1 MDIDLKKLWSFRKSK
16 GRHVT
21 QDSGA
26 SRSQKSHGTGVS
38 ARHISQSPRIGHSGE
53 HSLDYSIPESS
64 PVSAAAAHPPGSIAG
79 NPIKTGPAGIRRPST
94 SQSRPGT
101 SGSDSLMSAVNR
113 AADAISRSEQEYQDT
128 ANNYFKRHVRTKTP
142 RYVDIF
148 SLASPNSISSSIRYN
163 EDVAE
168 RNLDLTRV
176 ALEASQN
183 DYFQEEVAMRNAYP
197 TPPASNGIKTSPPLY
212 RDRFSETRPKGQSEH
227 LLNRTSNP
235 EASGRHEEHAP
246 LKYHKSLSSND
257 SHRRQQRDQS
267 WGSHPVQE
275 LNPSRHQTDESRVA
289 DTRQNH
295 LPPPASHVHANASL
309 YDPLGI
315 IYNPSVRP
323 TGQEPAPTE
332 TLTSDQLS
340 ATESAPAG
348 RSEHPGF
355 SQPGNVRYTGSSTGS
370 KAADFSLR
378 SPSSLSHAP
387 SVKRVINLPHR
398 KIMDLTG
405 DDSDVFS
412 EVNVESNYSSSP
424 VIGHAKVDV
433 VRRISGLAI
442 NGAPAE
448 NTNSVSDSLSTNET
462 STLSGEVPLSV
473 SGPVQSPPARDQ
485 TSEVLL
491 SEAVA
496 RHFRSKSGFSAIS
509 TVAASSPR
517 ASVVVGPS
525 TTTVNNA
532 AIPEG
537 RGQPKAINGEH
548 QHMAEGENPA
558 NQHAI
563 EGEPTRDE
571 ATTLKHDET
580 PPVAVEEGASS
591 RSDATANERL
601 LSHEKPNGT
610 SKQDGSQAR
619 SEQSHPAQSG
629 KMPSIQDHK
638 QGDFAESP
646 TVPFAASHLPDGVIT
661 RDFADMASRS
671 KLTSVP
677 EGAEPGETGRPKRL
691 SDPESKKQNH
701 TPAASTYSEQYPV
714 KHVSVPPPPMYK
726 STFDE
731 AEFARK
737 QAEARAALIR
747 LQESLNENFLEPIP
761 APAAVER
768 PSSTRSRSGFSEH
781 KQKAASKNGSA
792 PASSV
797 ASAEVRHETVT
808 ATVPPEIMV
817 QDDDGNI
824 DGVKAKPETETET
837 SYHNLATLPHADVS
851 KNREHVELV
860 SREKHRGKQRA
871 ETSDNLDGPGPSVL
885 DQAQTQ
891 SLPLPPSSR
900 DHFRQPH
907 QQQQHHHPG
916 PVPPSPGEV
925 SLSHFPIPVSAS
937 KQSATS
943 APMNSGVGVGTGN
956 GSANG
961 NTVGGGQAA
970 SGEQQQPPTQQGG
983 GPSNSRPHSQ
993 THPASLA
1000 FHSRQNSETGAGA
1013 GAGPGG
1019 SSRAMQ
1025 MRRQSSQRSQA
1036 STASAFSIPYHL
1048 IPGRSSS
1055 IRDQSVAEVEG
1066 R

>member
-1 MDIDLKKLWSFRKSK
+1 MDIDLKKLWSRRKSK

-21 QDSGA
+21 QDSGT
-26 SRSQKSHGTGVS
+26 SRSQKSHGTDGS
-38 ARHISQSPRIGHSGE
+38 ARHISQSPRIVHSGE
-53 HSLDYSIPESS
+53 HSFDYSIPESY

-79 NPIKTGPAGIRRPST
+79 NPPQTGAAGIHRPST
-94 SQSRPGT
+94 SLSRPGT

-148 SLASPNSISSSIRYN
+148 SLASPNSIGSSIRYN

-176 ALEASQN
+176 ALEASRN

-197 TPPASNGIKTSPPLY
+197 TPPASNGIKASPPLY
-212 RDRFSETRPKGQSEH
+212 HDRFNDTRPKGQSEH

-235 EASGRHEEHAP
+235 EAPGRYEEHAP
-246 LKYHKSLSSND
+246 LKDHKSLSSND
-257 SHRRQQRDQS
+257 SHHRQQRDQS

-275 LNPSRHQTDESRVA
+275 LNPPRHQTDGSPVP
-289 DTRQNH
+289 DTRPNH
-295 LPPPASHVHANASL
+295 LPPPAGHAHANASL

-315 IYNPSVRP
+315 IHNPSVRLAS
-323 TGQEPAPTE
+323 QEPAPTE
-332 TLTSDQLS
+332 TLASDHLS
-340 ATESAPAG
+340 ATGSAPAG

-355 SQPGNVRYTGSSTGS
+355 SLPGNVRYTGSSTGS
-370 KAADFSLR
+370 KGADFSLR

-412 EVNVESNYSSSP
+412 EVNAESNYSSSP

-448 NTNSVSDSLSTNET
+448 NANSVSDSLSTNRT

-473 SGPVQSPPARDQ
+473 SGAVQSGPARDQ
-485 TSEVLL
+485 PSEVLL
-491 SEAVA
+491 SEVVA
-496 RHFRSKSGFSAIS
+496 RHFRSKSGFSAIN

-517 ASVVVGPS
+517 ASVVVGPL
-525 TTTVNNA
+525 TTTMTNA
-532 AIPEG
+532 VVPEG
-537 RGQPKAINGEH
+537 RGQPKAANGGH
-548 QHMAEGENPA
+548 QHMAECENSA
-558 NQHAI
+558 NQPAI
-563 EGEPTRDE
+563 EGEPIRDE
-571 ATTLKHDET
+571 ATTLKHAET
-580 PPVAVEEGASS
+580 RSVAGEDGLSS
-591 RSDATANERL
+591 RPDSTVNERL

-610 SKQDGSQAR
+610 FKQDGSQAR
-619 SEQSHPAQSG
+619 SEQPHAANLGQMS
-629 KMPSIQDHK
+629 SIQDHN
-638 QGDFAESP
+638 QGDSTEPS
-646 TVPFAASHLPDGVIT
+646 TVLLAAPHLSDGVIT

-677 EGAEPGETGRPKRL
+677 EGAEPCENGRPKRL
-691 SDPESKKQNH
+691 ADLEGKKQNH
-701 TPAASTYSEQYPV
+701 TPASSIHDGQYPAN
-714 KHVSVPPPPMYK
+714 HVSVPPPPMYK

-761 APAAVER
+761 APVER
-768 PSSTRSRSGFSEH
+768 PSSTRSRSGISEH
-781 KQKAASKNGSA
+781 KQEAASKNGSA

-797 ASAEVRHETVT
+797 ASAEVRHETAT
-808 ATVPPEIMV
+808 ATVPPEIKV

-824 DGVKAKPETETET
+824 DGVKAGPETET

-851 KNREHVELV
+851 KNREYVELV

-871 ETSDNLDGPGPSVL
+871 EDSLDGPGPSVL

-907 QQQQHHHPG
+907 QQQHHHHHPG

-925 SLSHFPIPVSAS
+925 SLSHFPIPASAS
-937 KQSATS
+937 KQSATA
-943 APMNSGVGVGTGN
+943 APMNNGVGTGN
-956 GSANG
+956 GTANG
-961 NTVGGGQAA
+961 NIVQGQAG
-970 SGEQQQPPTQQGG
+970 SGEQQPQPPAQQGG
-983 GPSNSRPHSQ
+983 GPSTSRPHSQ

-1000 FHSRQNSETGAGA
+1000 FHSRQNSETGTGAGA
-1013 GAGPGG
+1013 GAGS

-1055 IRDQSVAEVEG
+1055 IRDQSVAEAEG
-1066 R
+1066 G